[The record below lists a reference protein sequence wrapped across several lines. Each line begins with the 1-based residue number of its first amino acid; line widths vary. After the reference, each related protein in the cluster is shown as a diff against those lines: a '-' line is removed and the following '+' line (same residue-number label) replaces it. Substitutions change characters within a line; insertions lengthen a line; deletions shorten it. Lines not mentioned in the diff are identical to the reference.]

1 VHCLY
6 LIYEKENRD
15 GKMDIITLA
24 MLVHYYV
31 INNSTAMNVT
41 SLPGLMSYENSALN
55 GLFGAGILITIFIII
70 MVSLSY
76 IIDFLNG
83 VMIASF
89 ISLGLSLVMA
99 LPGIAIV
106 SPTVIYL
113 FGSILGLS
121 ALGNLLRGV
130 WSTW

>member
-1 VHCLY
+1 
-6 LIYEKENRD
+6 
-15 GKMDIITLA
+15 MDIITLA

-113 FGSILGLS
+113 FRKQKGGYAIFCSYHNINFIYGW
-121 ALGNLLRGV
+121 NCNEI
-130 WSTW
+130 T